1 MQIKEILAREEI
13 FQTSYIFK
21 QIYENLDQETYVEDI
36 LKMMQMGYKMAAVF
50 EDKDVENSD
59 CIGVVGIRIICKLQY
74 GKIIEIEDFMIDR
87 KKRGIGV
94 GKMLISWVE
103 LQASNFNCK
112 NIIGN
117 LKTKRSESQ
126 RIFTRE
132 GFILDGF
139 FFCKSC

>member
-36 LKMMQMGYKMAAVF
+36 LKMMKMGYKMAAVF
-50 EDKDVENSD
+50 EDKDVENSG
-59 CIGVVGIRIICKLQY
+59 CIGVVGIRIIYKLQY

-94 GKMLISWVE
+94 GKTLIRWVE
-103 LQASNFNCK
+103 LQALNFNCK

-126 RIFTRE
+126 RIFARE
-132 GFILDGF
+132 GFVLDGF